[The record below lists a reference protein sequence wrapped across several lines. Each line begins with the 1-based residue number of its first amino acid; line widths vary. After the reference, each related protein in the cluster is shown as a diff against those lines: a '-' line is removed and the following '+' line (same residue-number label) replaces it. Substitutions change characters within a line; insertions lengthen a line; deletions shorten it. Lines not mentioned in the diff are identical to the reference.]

1 MIRGQFLLDG
11 SSADTHD
18 APIDPDQVR
27 EMDVS
32 TNSSS
37 PGAQVLAT
45 EFSYPSVDPGIP
57 ALDVDALL
65 AAHQELID
73 RIKLCFG
80 MDRPSFEQTIL
91 PLLRRYAT
99 YVHLLPCTADN
110 YFNEP
115 GGLLRIG
122 LETAFFALQ
131 GTDAHIFSGRATI
144 TERRHLEP
152 RWRLATFIGG
162 LCCEL
167 HRPLSHVIVTDEA
180 GNEWSPYLRPL
191 TGWLRHHQIKRYFL
205 KWRPNAVESRSL
217 GLFALPHVV
226 SAENLQDLA
235 TGNTQIVPHLLA
247 AVASIPIYRDHNV
260 LESLVRR
267 ALALVIDRFLLA
279 SAERYGKPQLGSHLE
294 RYLVDALR
302 RLAASNHGWT
312 PNAEKSRVWYGPDG
326 MFMVW
331 PGSADDIRKLLEA
344 DQLPGIP
351 KAPETILEVLLTAG
365 VLTAQEDGKAT
376 WLIHPPGNK
385 AALEA
390 VKVSAA
396 AILFAESD
404 KLPEAFANPLLTPPA
419 LAADAAAV
427 APAISTKPA
436 PQPLPSTDE
445 SAKGS
450 SRKRPRAT
458 PPPPISPAPEAP
470 SPQHP
475 QQLALLDPPPA
486 TPTDEAPA
494 PMPITPRPDEPQ
506 QARLLAPLRLPV
518 TLRDALA
525 AIVATLSGPEA
536 DWAAKPTDDGL
547 FVPLAALTARKV
559 APPAAMRS
567 LGEVGMLAE
576 PSPISRDFQ
585 GQEVVGVLIDKR
597 HVIDLPCQQKEAG

>member
-1 MIRGQFLLDG
+1 MGV
-11 SSADTHD
+11 A
-18 APIDPDQVR
+18 
-27 EMDVS
+27 
-32 TNSSS
+32 TNSSP
-37 PGAQVLAT
+37 PGAQALST
-45 EFSYPSVDPGIP
+45 EFRYPSVDPGIP

-65 AAHQELID
+65 AAHQTLID

-80 MDRPSFEQTIL
+80 MDRASFDQTIL
-91 PLLRRYAT
+91 PLLRRYAA

-152 RWRLATFIGG
+152 RWRLATFVGG

-226 SAENLQDLA
+226 SAETLQDLA

-247 AVASIPIYRDHNV
+247 AVAGIPIYRDHNV

-302 RLAASNHGWT
+302 RLAASNPGWT
-312 PNAEKSRVWYGPDG
+312 PNAEKSRVWYGSDG

-365 VLTAQEDGKAT
+365 VLTSQEDGKAT

-390 VKVSAA
+390 VKLSAP

-404 KLPEAFANPLLTPPA
+404 KPPEAFANPLLTPPA
-419 LAADAAAV
+419 LAAHAAAV
-427 APAISTKPA
+427 APAVSTKPA

-450 SRKRPRAT
+450 GRKRPRAT
-458 PPPPISPAPEAP
+458 PPPISPAPEAP

-475 QQLALLDPPPA
+475 EQLALLDPPPA
-486 TPTDEAPA
+486 APADEAPA
-494 PMPITPRPDEPQ
+494 PTPITPRPDEPQ

-518 TLRDALA
+518 TVRDALA

-536 DWAAKPTDDGL
+536 EWAAKPTDDGL

-576 PSPISRDFQ
+576 PSPISRHFQ

-597 HVIDLPCQQKEAG
+597 HVIGLPCQPKEAD

>member
-1 MIRGQFLLDG
+1 MRPSIRIRYRKMEL
-11 SSADTHD
+11 A
-18 APIDPDQVR
+18 
-27 EMDVS
+27 
-32 TNSSS
+32 TNSSP
-37 PGAQVLAT
+37 PGAKVLSP
-45 EFSYPSVDPGIP
+45 EFRYPSVDPGIP
-57 ALDVDALL
+57 AFDVDALL

-80 MDRPSFEQTIL
+80 MDRASFEQTIL
-91 PLLRRYAT
+91 PLLRRYAS

-152 RWRLATFIGG
+152 RWRLATFVGG

-180 GNEWSPYLRPL
+180 GNEWAPYLRPL

-226 SAENLQDLA
+226 SAETLQDLA

-247 AVASIPIYRDHNV
+247 AIAGIPTYRDHNV

-267 ALALVIDRFLLA
+267 ALALVIDRFLLT

-302 RLAASNHGWT
+302 RLAASNPGWT
-312 PNAEKSRVWYGPDG
+312 LNAEKSRVWYGPDG

-365 VLTAQEDGKAT
+365 VLTAQEDGSAT
-376 WLIHPPGNK
+376 WLIHPPGHK
-385 AALEA
+385 TALEA
-390 VKVSAA
+390 VKLSAP

-419 LAADAAAV
+419 PAV
-427 APAISTKPA
+427 SAKPA
-436 PQPLPSTDE
+436 PQTIPSTDE
-445 SAKGS
+445 SAKEG

-458 PPPPISPAPEAP
+458 RPPPISPTPEAP
-470 SPQHP
+470 SLQHP
-475 QQLALLDPPPA
+475 EQLALLDPPPA
-486 TPTDEAPA
+486 SPADETPVPSA
-494 PMPITPRPDEPQ
+494 ITPPPAEPQ

-547 FVPLAALTARKV
+547 FVPLAALTARNV

-576 PSPISRDFQ
+576 ASPISLDFQ
-585 GQEVVGVLIDKR
+585 GREVVGVLIDKR
-597 HVIDLPCQQKEAG
+597 HVSGLPYQQKEAG